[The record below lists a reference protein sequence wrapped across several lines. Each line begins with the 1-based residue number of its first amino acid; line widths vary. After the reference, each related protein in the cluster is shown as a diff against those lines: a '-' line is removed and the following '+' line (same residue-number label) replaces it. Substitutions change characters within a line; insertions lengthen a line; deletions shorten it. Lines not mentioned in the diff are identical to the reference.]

1 MTPAI
6 LWRLNARVPSASG
19 LNPLHLRFFCS
30 CFICFLLLY
39 LLIGCAGSLLL
50 LGCSFVCLF
59 LQCTGFSLQW
69 LLLLQS
75 MASRLMATVIAVCRF
90 GSCGAELGCFLACG
104 IFSDQGSNPCPL
116 HWQADFYTLYHQG
129 SPVYS
134 IWTRFKF
141 WVYHLLTTWLSHF
154 ILLCCTFLKAEII
167 VASLEGGYES

>member
-1 MTPAI
+1 METCLIELSSALSPASYKWFCTHYTWMTPAG
-6 LWRLNARVPSASG
+6 LWRFNARVPSASG

-30 CFICFLLLY
+30 CFICLLLLY

-104 IFSDQGSNPCPL
+104 IFSDQGSSPCPL

-129 SPVYS
+129 SPIYCLVEPDS
-134 IWTRFKF
+134 NSDS
-141 WVYHLLTTWLSHF
+141 TT
-154 ILLCCTFLKAEII
+154 C
-167 VASLEGGYES
+167 